1 MVERAWTPTFGS
13 NITGSY
19 KVGGWYD
26 TADVPDIATDVNGD
40 WIALTGLR
48 GQERSGRYGFYANV
62 VQTLRAP
69 DADGRNGVKAMVN
82 AIVTDPRTNTL
93 QGKVAVGLAWTG
105 PIAAR
110 PKDEIGFAIGAG
122 GYNPRPTESQKAQIE
137 AGTRTLP
144 AASREYV
151 AEVYYG
157 FRATPLLTLRPNL
170 QLIHHPGGREDRP
183 DMVVDGLKTVWT
195 S

>member
-1 MVERAWTPTFGS
+1 MVETAWTPTFGS

-48 GQERSGRYGFYANV
+48 GQDRSGRYGFYANV

-110 PKDEIGFAIGAG
+110 RRTRSASPSAPAAIIRAPPKARRPRLKPGRAPCRPPAG
-122 GYNPRPTESQKAQIE
+122 SMWPRSTTVSAPRPC
-137 AGTRTLP
+137 
-144 AASREYV
+144 
-151 AEVYYG
+151 
-157 FRATPLLTLRPNL
+157 
-170 QLIHHPGGREDRP
+170 
-183 DMVVDGLKTVWT
+183 
-195 S
+195 